1 LEQVIKGGNT
11 NNLTKVII
19 EALENHASVSNAD
32 VVTKLISFEIN
43 GVNVFQGV
51 CHSGV
56 TQHKSKTNLLL
67 IWKASTSAHCM
78 NLIMQTWSQL
88 PTTKHIE
95 DLLQSLSFSFF
106 STTKN
111 DTLNFLSL

>member
-19 EALENHASVSNAD
+19 EDLENYASVFNVD
-32 VVTKLISFEIN
+32 VVTRLSFDIN

-56 TQHKSKTNLLL
+56 PTNQKQ
-67 IWKASTSAHCM
+67 IWS
-78 NLIMQTWSQL
+78 
-88 PTTKHIE
+88 
-95 DLLQSLSFSFF
+95 SFGRHP
-106 STTKN
+106 
-111 DTLNFLSL
+111 L